1 MSWTSL
7 ANHYGLPEG
16 TEVTVDFLHTDAV
29 VSLHTAQG
37 QQTDEG
43 LALRGMVDPDTWHRI
58 LADDIFGAA
67 TRTRQVGTLHEDQPL
82 RITLLC
88 TEELPGDL
96 QQLTADTF
104 VITEA
109 MNQIDPAELEAANL
123 EGEVWTG
130 LRFSDPEPF
139 ALAIARLAEN
149 SFSPVVGLSGAVTLA
164 HERDAVSVEFRH
176 LSKPSVLRVQVVY
189 PLPMGDEVDP
199 VTYEFL
205 NRINR
210 RSHFGTVH
218 LDAGDLLARHTFPEP
233 LGDGSPELIADKVYD
248 LLGLMALV
256 LGPVISVASG
266 EMSLA
271 EGEAAVSD

>member
-7 ANHYGLPEG
+7 ADHYGFPEG
-16 TEVTVDFLHTDAV
+16 TEVTVEFLHTDGV

-37 QQTDEG
+37 QQTDDG
-43 LALRGMVDPDTWHRI
+43 LALRGMVDPDTWRRI
-58 LADDIFGAA
+58 RADDIFGAS
-67 TRTRQVGTLHEDQPL
+67 TRAQQPGPLQEDQPL
-82 RITLLC
+82 RITVLC

-96 QQLTADTF
+96 QQLTTDTF

-109 MNQIDPAELEAANL
+109 MNQIDPAELGAAGL
-123 EGEVWTG
+123 DGEVWTG
-130 LRFSDPEPF
+130 VRFSAPEPYV
-139 ALAIARLAEN
+139 LAIRRLADN
-149 SFSPVVGLSGAVTLA
+149 GFTPVEGLAGAVTVA
-164 HERDAVSVEFRH
+164 HDHDAVSIEFRR
-176 LSKPSVLRVQVVY
+176 LSPPEVLRVQAVY

-218 LDAGDLLARHTFPEP
+218 LDAGDLLARHSFPEP
-233 LGDGSPELIADKVYD
+233 FGDGAPEMIADKVYD
-248 LLGLMALV
+248 LLGLLALT